1 MHHNRVALCIS
12 ICSTSDAGIIMS
24 SGCIVCGRAVPR
36 GETHYCCLGCAA
48 VYTIIEQLNLE
59 GAAKDERVAQ
69 LLEGV
74 FPGGEEIESR
84 DVELENGESLSLIIG
99 GMVCP
104 ACAWLIHNRLT
115 KLEGVGGVNVNFI
128 AETCELQ
135 FDPMRLGREEI
146 ELTVANL
153 GYQTFDSGEVR
164 GGFDYFRFGAGWFF
178 ALNTMMISFVVYS
191 AESWAVP
198 LTMQWICS
206 LLLIIFGTWVPFY
219 AARATMVTGF
229 RQIRLGAFR
238 MESLVVVS
246 TTAAWIYS
254 MIAVS
259 TGAFERL
266 YFDVVTLLL
275 MLIETGNLI
284 TGSFYRKLHQRVSSL
299 SLQLPKK
306 ARINEMQ
313 FFAVDEL
320 DPGQAFEVRRDELV
334 PSDGIASSG
343 GEFDFSLITGESAG
357 VWMEPGS
364 LIGAG
369 ARLLSEKITL
379 MVPPSGRS
387 NLLERM
393 VESTIEAF
401 NTKREQL
408 TLGDRISQ
416 IFVPVVAVIG
426 LIVFLLQLST
436 GSGSEGFS
444 RLLSILIVACP
455 CAFGIAEPLVL
466 TTALEQVRRWGIQC
480 FNGSVLA
487 LKPNRVIFDK
497 TGTLTKGVPEVS
509 TLYWLVEEDSKW
521 LDLLASLENGVEHP
535 VARACVGLGRPQT
548 IIHRSI
554 KRTEVSA
561 EIEGVLYRAGNAS
574 SYPDVPV
581 PPELKDA
588 TLVFFGEAERCLL
601 IVALQDQVRAES
613 QRLIE
618 QIKQLAIRPSI
629 FSGDRQE
636 VVNRLSDALN
646 IADAHGAM
654 SSEDKQ
660 HGIEQLQ
667 KDGETVLM
675 VGDGINDAQALA
687 TADIGIAVYSGQV
700 PAKMSADGVFL
711 QPGIDALTAIPRI
724 QQRVRKKIRLNYG
737 WAFLYN
743 SIGVIL
749 AASGWLSPK
758 YCAVGMVFSNLVV
771 VYNSIFGMKVKK
783 D

>member
-1 MHHNRVALCIS
+1 MPS
-12 ICSTSDAGIIMS
+12 
-24 SGCIVCGRAVPR
+24 
-36 GETHYCCLGCAA
+36 GETQFCCPGCAA
-48 VYTIIEQLNLE
+48 VHTIIEQLNLE

-74 FPGGEEIESR
+74 FPGGEEVESYET
-84 DVELENGESLSLIIG
+84 ELENGESLSLIID

-104 ACAWLIHNRLT
+104 ACAWLVHNRLT
-115 KLEGVGGVNVNFI
+115 KMEGVGGVNVNFI

-135 FDPMRLGREEI
+135 FDPMQLGREEI
-146 ELTVANL
+146 EATVDRL
-153 GYQTFDSGEVR
+153 GYRTYDSGEVR
-164 GGFDYFRFGAGWFF
+164 GGVDYFRFGAGWFF

-191 AESWAVP
+191 AESWSVP

-206 LLLIIFGTWVPFY
+206 LLLVIFGTWVPLY
-219 AARATMVTGF
+219 AARATMRTGF
-229 RQIRLGAFR
+229 RQLRSGAFR

-306 ARINEMQ
+306 ARIDEMQ
-313 FFAVDEL
+313 FCAVDQLE
-320 DPGQAFEVRRDELV
+320 PGQAYEVRRDELV
-334 PSDGIASSG
+334 PSDGIASNG

-369 ARLLSEKITL
+369 ARLLSEQITL
-379 MVPPSGRS
+379 MVPPTGRS

-416 IFVPVVAVIG
+416 VFVPVVGVIG
-426 LIVFLLQLST
+426 LTVFFVQLSS

-444 RLLSILIVACP
+444 RLLSVLIVACP

-480 FNGSVLA
+480 FNGSVLS

-509 TLYWLVEEDSKW
+509 TIHWLVEENSKW
-521 LDLLASLENGVEHP
+521 LDLLASLENGLEHP
-535 VARACVGLGRPQT
+535 VARACVGLGRP
-548 IIHRSI
+548 RSI
-554 KRTEVSA
+554 DERLLKRTEVSA
-561 EIEGVLYRAGNAS
+561 EIDGVLYRAGNAS
-574 SYPDVPV
+574 SYPSVSI

-588 TLVFFGEAERCLL
+588 TLVFFGEAERCYL
-601 IVALQDQVRAES
+601 IVALQDPVRAES
-613 QRLIE
+613 RGLIE
-618 QIKQLAIRPSI
+618 QVKQLAIRPSI

-636 VVNRLSDALN
+636 VVDHLSRELEIDDAY
-646 IADAHGAM
+646 GAM

-660 HGIEQLQ
+660 HGIERLQ
-667 KDGETVLM
+667 EQGETVLM

-711 QPGIDALTAIPRI
+711 QPGIDSLTAIPRM

-743 SIGVIL
+743 SIGVLL

-771 VYNSIFGMKVKK
+771 VYNSIFGMQLTK

>member
-1 MHHNRVALCIS
+1 
-12 ICSTSDAGIIMS
+12 MS
-24 SGCIVCGRAVPR
+24 GGCIVCSRPVPR
-36 GETHYCCLGCAA
+36 GELQFCCPGCAA
-48 VYTIIEQLNLE
+48 VHTIIEQLNLE
-59 GAAKDERVAQ
+59 GAAKDERITQ

-74 FPGGEEIESR
+74 FPGGEEIESH
-84 DVELENGESLSLIIG
+84 EAEMENGESLSLIID

-104 ACAWLIHNRLT
+104 ACAWLVHNRLT
-115 KLEGVGGVNVNFI
+115 KIKGVGCVNVNFI
-128 AETCELQ
+128 AETCELK

-146 ELTVANL
+146 EATIDGL
-153 GYQTFDSGEVR
+153 GYQAYDSGEVR
-164 GGFDYFRFGAGWFF
+164 GGVDYFRFGAGWFF
-178 ALNTMMISFVVYS
+178 ALNAMMISFVVYS
-191 AESWAVP
+191 AERWSVP

-206 LLLIIFGTWVPFY
+206 LLLVIFGTWVPLY
-219 AARATMVTGF
+219 AARATMRTGF
-229 RQIRLGAFR
+229 HQLRLGAFR

-254 MIAVS
+254 MIAVL
-259 TGAFERL
+259 TGTFDRL

-306 ARINEMQ
+306 ARIDEMQ
-313 FFAVDEL
+313 FCAVDQLE
-320 DPGQAFEVRRDELV
+320 PGQAYEVRRDELV
-334 PSDGIASSG
+334 PSDGIASTG
-343 GEFDFSLITGESAG
+343 AEFDFSLITGESAG

-369 ARLLSEKITL
+369 ARLLSEQVTL
-379 MVPPSGRS
+379 MVPPTGRS

-416 IFVPVVAVIG
+416 IFVPVVGVIG
-426 LIVFLLQLST
+426 LSVFFVQVVS

-444 RLLSILIVACP
+444 RLLSVLIVACP

-466 TTALEQVRRWGIQC
+466 TTALDQVRKWGIQC
-480 FNGSVLA
+480 FNGSILS

-509 TLYWLVEEDSKW
+509 TIHWLVEEDSKW

-535 VARACVGLGRPQT
+535 VARACVGLGRPGLIGERFIQ
-548 IIHRSI
+548 
-554 KRTEVSA
+554 RTEVSA
-561 EIEGVLYRAGNAS
+561 EIDGVLYRAGNAS
-574 SYPDVPV
+574 SYPSVSIPS
-581 PPELKDA
+581 ELKDA
-588 TLVFFGEAERCLL
+588 TLVFFGDANRCVL
-601 IVALQDQVRAES
+601 IVALQDPVRSESRGLIDQV
-613 QRLIE
+613 
-618 QIKQLAIRPSI
+618 KQLGIRSSI

-636 VVNRLSDALN
+636 VVDHLSHELE
-646 IADAHGAM
+646 IADAYGAM

-660 HGIEQLQ
+660 HGIERLQ
-667 KDGETVLM
+667 QQGETVLM

-711 QPGIDALTAIPRI
+711 QPGIDALTAIPQM

-743 SIGVIL
+743 SIGVLL

-771 VYNSIFGMKVKK
+771 VYNSIFGMQLKRH
-783 D
+783 